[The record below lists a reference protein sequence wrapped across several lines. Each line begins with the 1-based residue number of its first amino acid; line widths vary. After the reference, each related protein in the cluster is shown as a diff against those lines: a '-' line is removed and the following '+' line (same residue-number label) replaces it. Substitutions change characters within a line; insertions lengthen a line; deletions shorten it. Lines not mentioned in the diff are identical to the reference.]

1 MNETDGTSRPRAQDV
16 RQGLIKRLGRAAPAA
31 PLFSP
36 RPSQA
41 LADIRAAAGCRV
53 DLVEA
58 TGAVEVQAPRG
69 GATLLI
75 ENRLADMSGGWDRLC
90 TAFKNSLAD
99 ASWHGWNHLKGL
111 GPVRPEDVLF
121 LDLETTGL
129 HSTPVFLIGVMVFE
143 DDSLVVRQYF
153 ARDYSQERAI
163 LSLLADELPSRRLLV
178 SFNGKSFD
186 VPFVHTR
193 AAATA
198 VSCRLQM
205 PHCDLLHTSRRIWG
219 AALPNCRLQTLETY
233 ICRRGAREDDID
245 GSRIPEAYHAFVR
258 TGNGAEMAL
267 CVKHNR
273 LDLITLADI
282 LTRLPVARASR
293 P

>member
-1 MNETDGTSRPRAQDV
+1 MDIKDGTSRPAQDV
-16 RQGLIKRLGRAAPAA
+16 REGLIKRLRRVAPPAA
-31 PLFSP
+31 PLSSP
-36 RPSQA
+36 PPWQS
-41 LADIRAAAGCRV
+41 LANIRATAGCQV
-53 DLVEA
+53 DFVAA

-69 GATLLI
+69 GSAMLI
-75 ENRLADMSGGWDRLC
+75 EQRLTDMSGGWDRLC
-90 TAFKNSLAD
+90 IAFKTALAD
-99 ASWHGWNHLKGL
+99 ATWHGWAHLQGL
-111 GPVRPEDVLF
+111 GPVAPEDVLF

-129 HSTPVFLIGVMVFE
+129 HSTPIFLIGVMVFE
-143 DDSLVVRQYF
+143 NDSLVVRQYF

-186 VPFVHTR
+186 VPYVHTR
-193 AAATA
+193 SAATA
-198 VSCRLQM
+198 VSCRLRM
-205 PHCDLLHTSRRIWG
+205 PHCDLLHTSRRVWG
-219 AALPNCRLQTLETY
+219 SGLPNCRLQTLETY

-282 LTRLPVARASR
+282 LTRLPVARASC